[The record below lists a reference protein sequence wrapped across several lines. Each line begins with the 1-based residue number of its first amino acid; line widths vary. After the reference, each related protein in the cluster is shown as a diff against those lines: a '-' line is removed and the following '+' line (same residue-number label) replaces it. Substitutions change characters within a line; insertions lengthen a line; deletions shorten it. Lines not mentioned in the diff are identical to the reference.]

1 MFNYQKITN
10 DVYYIGAS
18 DRRNPIFEGT
28 YPIKQGMSYN
38 SYFVDGKETLLLDT
52 VDKSVCEIYFENIE
66 ELLKG
71 RPLDYLIINHMEPD
85 HSAMLKTLLEKHPE
99 VKIICSNKA
108 KDLVSQFCNNS
119 NPDNFITVTEGQ
131 TMQIGSHTYTFVMAP
146 MVHWPEVMLTYDTTE
161 KILYSADAF
170 GTFGALSGNL
180 FCDEISF
187 MEKNIDEYR
196 RYYSNIVGKYGVQ
209 VKTLLKKAEG
219 LDIKMILPL
228 HGYLFKNSIKEIANL
243 YDKWANYTPEDN
255 AILIAYASI
264 YSNTA
269 NACDILAT
277 ELSKLGLKVKMY
289 DISVT
294 HYSYIISEIFR
305 CSHIVLAAPTYNGS
319 IFTEM
324 ETLLCEIK
332 NHNIQNRTFAFI
344 ENGSWGP
351 LAAKIMRESISS
363 LKNIHIIEKG
373 VTIKS
378 SVKKSTREDILT
390 LAKEI
395 SSSFAK
401 KETEDIEPSAM
412 FKLSYGLF
420 VLSAKDGE
428 KNNGCIVNTVTQLT
442 DTPKRITV
450 TVNKTSLTHD
460 MILKTGKFNVSVLS
474 TDAPFSV
481 FKAFGFISGKEKD
494 KFSDIDYKSAS
505 DNGILYL
512 TKYANALISAQV
524 ISSRDLGTHTEFLAE
539 VKQGKIL
546 SDTPSMT
553 YQYYFD
559 NVKPAPEKK
568 KKGFVCKICGYVYE
582 GDTLPED
589 FICPLCKHPASDFEP
604 IE

>member
-10 DVYYIGAS
+10 DIYYVGAS

-28 YPIKQGMSYN
+28 YPIPCGMSYN
-38 SYFVDGKETLLLDT
+38 SYFVDGEETLLLDT
-52 VDKSVCEIYFENIE
+52 VDKSVSDVYFENIE
-66 ELLKG
+66 ALLSG

-85 HSAMLKTLLEKHPE
+85 HSSMLTLLFDKHPE
-99 VKIICSNKA
+99 VKIICTNKA

-119 NPDNFITVTEGQ
+119 NSDNFIIVAEGQ
-131 TMQIGSHTYTFVMAP
+131 TMQIGAHTYTFVMAP

-187 MEKNIDEYR
+187 MEKNVEEYR

-209 VKTLLKKAEG
+209 VKALLKKAEN
-219 LDIKMILPL
+219 LEIKMILPL
-228 HGYLFKNSIKEIANL
+228 HGYLFKNSIKEVISL
-243 YDKWANYTPEDN
+243 YDKWATYTAEDN
-255 AILIAYASI
+255 AVLIAYASI
-264 YSNTA
+264 YGNTA
-269 NACDILAT
+269 NACDILAG
-277 ELSKLGLKVKMY
+277 ELSNYGLKVKMY

-351 LAAKIMRESISS
+351 LSAKIMKETVSS
-363 LKNIHIIEKG
+363 LKNVDILEKG

-378 SVKKSTREDILT
+378 SVNESTREDIFA

-395 SSSFAK
+395 SSRFEQNANVN
-401 KETEDIEPSAM
+401 IEPEAM

-428 KNNGCIVNTVTQLT
+428 KDNGCIINTVTQVT

-450 TVNKTSLTHD
+450 TVNKANLTHD
-460 MILKTGKFNVSVLS
+460 MILKCGKFNVSVLT
-474 TDAPFSV
+474 TDTPFSL
-481 FKAFGFISGKEKD
+481 FETFGFVSGNEKD
-494 KFSDIDYKSAS
+494 KFLDIDYKTVA

-512 TKYANALISAQV
+512 TKYTNALISAQV

-539 VKQGKIL
+539 ITQGKVL

-559 NVKPAPEKK
+559 NVKPKPKK
-568 KKGFVCKICGYVYE
+568 KKGYVCKICGYVYE
-582 GDTLPED
+582 GEPLPED